1 MPSHP
6 RKQFGQHWLRSPAAL
21 QSIIGAASVEI
32 GDRILEIGPG
42 EGVLTRELLSRAKQV
57 IAVEIDRDL
66 CANLRK
72 SFDAELRSEKLS
84 LVEGDFLSLSWNEVM
99 ASSPDLPPKSP
110 SELPP
115 ESPPESPPN
124 SFPRKVVAN
133 IPYNITG
140 PILERLLGRI
150 STPRLPAFETIVLLV
165 QKEVAERI
173 CAKPGSKSFG
183 ALTVRMQYLADCEW
197 VCAVPARAFYPPPK
211 VDSAVIRLR
220 PRPCPTPAEDPNF
233 LESLV
238 KLGFTMKRK
247 MLRNN
252 LKGVV
257 EGDRLQAILVA
268 LGAKPEARGEE
279 LTLEQWVGL
288 SNRLG
293 VGRETA
299 MAETTKPETTK
310 PETTKSEATKPETV
324 MAKN

>member
-1 MPSHP
+1 MPSNP

-21 QSIIGAASVEI
+21 QSIIGAASVEV

-72 SFDAELRSEKLS
+72 SFDTELRSEKLS

-99 ASSPDLPPKSP
+99 ASSPDLPPD
-110 SELPP
+110 L
-115 ESPPESPPN
+115 PPN
-124 SFPRKVVAN
+124 SFPKKVVAN

-150 STPRLPAFETIVLLV
+150 STPRLPTFKTIVLLV

-173 CAKPGSKSFG
+173 CAKSGSKSFG

-197 VCAVPARAFYPPPK
+197 ICAVPARAFYPPPK

-293 VGRETA
+293 AGQETA
-299 MAETTKPETTK
+299 MAK
-310 PETTKSEATKPETV
+310 TTKSETV